1 MDESNPAMHFRLKL
15 KRNEKVHLAKGDNMN
30 DPFFAN
36 IDIVQK
42 KIVEKCKN
50 ERVSDII
57 FPYNLGAS
65 DEYRE
70 INYRPFR
77 KAIELTDSIDLP
89 IDNEASYII
98 EDLNTDWAL
107 SAVEQLTNIYKE
119 VTVYRLYTHFPFK
132 LKVVVHCKSRIND
145 FTGPLTYTGLNKIN
159 LDELYMFMRY
169 MQEWTLCM
177 ITIAETGEETDVS
190 YDAIKYYLRLMS
202 DLLDDM

>member
-36 IDIVQK
+36 IDTVQK
-42 KIVEKCKN
+42 SIVEKCKN

-65 DEYRE
+65 ADYRE
-70 INYRPFR
+70 INYRPFM
-77 KAIELTDSIDLP
+77 KANELTDSTILP

-132 LKVVVHCKSRIND
+132 LKVIVHCKSRMND
-145 FTGPLTYTGLNKIN
+145 FTGPLTDTVLNKIN
-159 LDELYMFMRY
+159 LDELYMFMQY

-177 ITIAETGEETDVS
+177 ITVAETGEESTVS
-190 YDAIKYYLRLMS
+190 YETISCYLKLMN
-202 DLLDDM
+202 DLLDDL